1 MRVLMAS
8 RGVVPIFK
16 GCGGAELAAY
26 QLAKATAQDGHEVD
40 LLGEVQEDDFPP
52 VAGLAFVQVRS
63 RLVSLL
69 RRLPGIF
76 PVWILQH
83 LIGNVAVAV
92 AVRRR
97 LRSGHYDLVHLH
109 GNLSTILVSLGTRIP
124 IVYTEHDATPWSCRY
139 RRWWERGIR
148 KAIYRTLNVAAYRR
162 ATTVVA
168 TCAPLAEDI
177 VARWNVPRERVLA
190 IVNGADPEVFG
201 DRAAPVAGA
210 PSPAK
215 PPFDR
220 YALFVGRLTPRK
232 APDLVLQALVEEED
246 VSCVFVGD
254 GPMRAKLERLTDELG
269 LRDRVAFLGLKTP
282 AELADIYNRAEFLVL
297 PSVSESMPLVIVEA
311 MASGVPV
318 LATRISG
325 APNLIKDWE
334 TGFLLK
340 PGDVGQLAMAMRFLW
355 GDEALRR
362 KMGTIASKRV
372 QQSLLW
378 PEIARQYAGVYR
390 RVAAE
395 APVAPLA
402 RPVPALH
409 P

>member
-1 MRVLMAS
+1 MRILMAS

-26 QLAKATAQDGHEVD
+26 QLAKATAQEGHEVV
-40 LLGEVQEDDFPP
+40 LLGDVHVEDFPP
-52 VAGLAFVQVRS
+52 VPGLRFVQVQS
-63 RLVSLL
+63 RLVRLL
-69 RRLPGIF
+69 QRLPSSF
-76 PVWILQH
+76 PVWVLQH
-83 LIGNVAVAV
+83 LVGNIAIARAVGRQL
-92 AVRRR
+92 RREP
-97 LRSGHYDLVHLH
+97 YDVVHTH
-109 GNLSTILVSLGTRIP
+109 GNLSTVLVAPRAGVP
-124 IVYTEHDATPWSCRY
+124 VVYTEHDATPWSCRY

-148 KAIYRTLNVAAYRR
+148 KAIYRTLNVAAFRR
-162 ATTVVA
+162 ATVVVA
-168 TCAPLAEDI
+168 TCTPLAEDI
-177 VARWNVPRERVLA
+177 VTRWNVPRDRVRS
-190 IVNGADPEVFG
+190 IVNGADPELFG
-201 DRAAPVAGA
+201 DLALPVAGTA
-210 PSPAK
+210 AK

-232 APDLVLQALVEEED
+232 APDLVLQALAEEED

-254 GPMRAKLERLTDELG
+254 GPMRAKLERLADELG
-269 LRDRVAFLGLKTP
+269 VRDRVAFLGLKTP
-282 AELADIYNRAEFLVL
+282 AELAGIYANAEFLVL

-378 PEIARQYAGVYR
+378 PEIGRQYAGVYR
-390 RVAAE
+390 RLAH
-395 APVAPLA
+395 APVEHAVPA
-402 RPVPALH
+402 VPALH